1 MNPLFESP
9 LFLGIVVFLAFFT
22 AVLALLRSFRITA
35 QGRKER
41 DPQEYLAERLEELDK
56 ISSSLDKLQNFFVTP
71 HIRGGIGETLLEE
84 LIRNWLPSNAYAFQY
99 SFAGGARADAV
110 IKLGSYLVAIDSK
123 FPLESVGEVFSNY
136 PTEDSGEG
144 MKTGETAADGEG
156 AYPGKTGKHRKA
168 TASSPLPSSVRRSL
182 LSHAKSI
189 STKYIQP
196 EEGTLQFAV
205 MYIPSESVYYRCFVR
220 ESSLAE
226 ELLAL
231 NVVPAGP
238 YSLFLYIQ
246 TVAYGL
252 RGFAFPKRAREIT
265 ELTYQL
271 KTEVESLAA
280 ELSTSATHLKNLN
293 GAFDTLAKRGRRL
306 EAAAER
312 IAGTAS
318 EKTSDS

>member
-1 MNPLFESP
+1 MLTLLESSQY
-9 LFLGIVVFLAFFT
+9 LWFF
-22 AVLALLRSFRITA
+22 VLLALLIAVFALFRSLRPPRRT
-35 QGRKER
+35 KN
-41 DPQEYLAERLEELDK
+41 DSSPYEYLADRLEELDK
-56 ISSSLDKLQNFFVTP
+56 ISSRLDNLQNIFVTP

-84 LIRNWLPSNAYAFQY
+84 LIRNWLPSNAYTFQY

-123 FPLESVGEVFSNY
+123 FPLESVRRVFTDGFSEE
-136 PTEDSGEG
+136 EDGPERERS
-144 MKTGETAADGEG
+144 TGEDNSPRREEAARRSQS
-156 AYPGKTGKHRKA
+156 T
-168 TASSPLPSSVRRSL
+168 SSLPPSVRRSL
-182 LSHAKSI
+182 LSHAKTI

-196 EEGTLQFAV
+196 EEGTLQFAL

-220 ESSLAE
+220 ESSLSE

-231 NVVPAGP
+231 NVIPTGP

-271 KTEVESLAA
+271 KAEVESLTR

-293 GAFDTLAKRGRRL
+293 GAFDTVTKRGRRL

-312 IAGTAS
+312 IAGTAA
-318 EKTSDS
+318 EKTKDTP